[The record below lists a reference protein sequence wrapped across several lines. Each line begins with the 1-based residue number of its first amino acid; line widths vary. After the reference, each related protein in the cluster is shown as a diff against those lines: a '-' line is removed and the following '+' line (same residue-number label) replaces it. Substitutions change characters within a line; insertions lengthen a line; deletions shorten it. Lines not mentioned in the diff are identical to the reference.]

1 MKLDF
6 ATVIPEMWPLLLD
19 GLKVTVA
26 ISLISIALGLVIGFL
41 SCLMGLSRVA
51 PLRWISKGY
60 IWLIRGTPMIVQAYF
75 VFFAIPALVSMFASG
90 FKFSSFSAGVIT
102 LSLNAGAYLSEIF
115 RSGIQA
121 VPVGQTEAARS
132 LGLTPTK
139 TMLRVVLPQAFK
151 ITVPSIVNQFIIS
164 VKDTSI
170 LSVISLPELVNITKQ
185 YTGAS
190 YKLFEPYSFVALFYL
205 VIISVLMVLS
215 KYIEKRMN
223 YGAQKRN

>member
-60 IWLIRGTPMIVQAYF
+60 VWLIRGTPMIVQAYF

>member
-1 MKLDF
+1 
-6 ATVIPEMWPLLLD
+6 MWPLLLD